1 LENYKMINF
10 RTQKVSNIKLK
21 KSMLATDG
29 SIYLD
34 LLEINA
40 EK

>member
-1 LENYKMINF
+1 MTNF
-10 RTQKVSNIKLK
+10 RIQKVSNIKFK
-21 KSMLATDG
+21 KSMLAADG